1 MAVFQFLNYTTL
13 IADPLPDEKVKRIRR
28 EEKPIE
34 FSYHKW
40 AHMGVPMLISAG
52 DDTKLFAYS
61 VKEFSKFSPHDI
73 CPAPQRVPIQLVH
86 NTVFNQTP
94 LLLVQAS
101 HWLDVLCVR
110 TKGVAFSD
118 TACGPSGGHAV
129 TDLLA
134 RIKTKASR
142 KIICSSISNSGALFA
157 YSDHVRPS
165 LFELKM
171 RGVGKNT
178 WTVNK
183 RQLPPKLPFAHS
195 MVFSF
200 DSSRLMIAGHDRRIY
215 VSCPLALLFFFG
227 VIVLPIFLYFTRH
240 APCGRTP

>member
-1 MAVFQFLNYTTL
+1 L
-13 IADPLPDEKVKRIRR
+13 ADPLPDEKVKRIRCK
-28 EEKPIE
+28 EKPIE

-118 TACGPSGGHAV
+118 MACGPSGGHAV

-134 RIKTKASR
+134 RIRTKASR
-142 KIICSSISNSGALFA
+142 RIICSSISNSGALFA

-200 DSSRLMIAGHDRRIY
+200 DSSRLMIAGHDRKIY
-215 VSCPLALLFFFG
+215 VSCSLATLFCFFFS
-227 VIVLPIFLYFTRH
+227 VIFLPSFCILQGMPLVGGLFRVC
-240 APCGRTP
+240 P